1 MTEVKIQG
9 QQTILSD
16 KSHTGKI
23 RPWRE
28 KKIGNQ
34 LLAMAYED
42 VNRRKAARLRECA
55 CYLIFRKLVDGMKLQ
70 EMNSCRVR
78 LCPMCAWRRSLKI
91 YSHVRRIMDGMETE
105 RDYRYIFL
113 TLTVRT
119 CHGVDLQNTID
130 GMMSAWQRLVRLMP
144 VRRAVKGWYRG
155 LEITHDVNER
165 ITQELFEKKKKYY
178 KGMGLTVGDAN
189 PNYDLYHPHFHCV
202 LAVNSRYFKTD
213 EYITHEKWVELW
225 RKSMRLDYDPLVD
238 IRRVSG
244 NTAKD
249 VAEAAKYAVKDGDY
263 IVPDDWDL
271 TVETVRLLD
280 RVLENR
286 RLVAYGGKFKEWHK
300 KLNLDDEMDGDLIH
314 VDDEEDADAK
324 EKPEIVTYVWN
335 VGYNQYLRANE

>member
-1 MTEVKIQG
+1 MG
-9 QQTILSD
+9 NHLLS
-16 KSHTGKI
+16 
-23 RPWRE
+23 
-28 KKIGNQ
+28 
-34 LLAMAYED
+34 LAYED
-42 VNRRKAARLRECA
+42 VNPRKAARLRECA
-55 CYLIFRKLVDGMKLQ
+55 AWVQFEVQPDASKRLKKANF
-70 EMNSCRVR
+70 CRVR

-119 CHGVDLQNTID
+119 CQGADLQNTID
-130 GMMSAWQRLVRLMP
+130 GMMAAWNRLSGYSL

-155 LEITHDVNER
+155 LEITHDTEPLISRKRYRTNP
-165 ITQELFEKKKKYY
+165 KYY
-178 KGMGLTVGDAN
+178 KSMGLNVGDAN

-202 LAVNSRYFKTD
+202 LAVNPSYFTGK
-213 EYITHEKWVELW
+213 EYLSHENWVELW
-225 RKSMRLDYDPLVD
+225 RKSMRLDYDPVAD
-238 IRRVSG
+238 VRRVSG

-249 VAEAAKYAVKDGDY
+249 VAEVAKYAVKDGDY

-300 KLNLDDEMDGDLIH
+300 RLNLDDEMDGDLIH
-314 VDDEEDADAK
+314 VEDEEEADAK